1 MKRNEG
7 GLDRGVRIVLG
18 IALIVLGLTG
28 VFGGALAV
36 VGYILGGLLVV
47 TGAVGF
53 CLAYAILGI
62 STRKPDVSGPAH
74 GAARP

>member
-53 CLAYAILGI
+53 CLVYAIFGI